1 MVVRRNI
8 IDIEA
13 AERDLQEKLFRKVN
27 TMCRSVIV
35 IIIIKLPIESDLLNV
50 FKYSHIHKTD
60 MFYQMLLLQLFV
72 YGVCKNDV
80 QKKRT

>member
-27 TMCRSVIV
+27 TMCRSVII
-35 IIIIKLPIESDLLNV
+35 IIIIKLPIEINCSMFLSIHIN
-50 FKYSHIHKTD
+50 YS
-60 MFYQMLLLQLFV
+60 
-72 YGVCKNDV
+72 
-80 QKKRT
+80 